1 MEDTEYRQMGH
12 ELIVEF
18 GAMHRRIAR
27 RMDNAL
33 SGEMAVLRALVLA
46 GGSLTPSE
54 LADRAHVS
62 SARVAN
68 ILRALEQKGLIA
80 RRHSQSDRRRVH
92 VELTDSGQACIDERR
107 EEFEAHVAAFLAQLG
122 ADDTREMVRLLRR
135 TNEIIDRN
143 QKERSAE

>member
-1 MEDTEYRQMGH
+1 MEDTEYRKMGH

-18 GAMHRRIAR
+18 GGMHRRIAR
-27 RMDNAL
+27 RMDSAL

-54 LADRAHVS
+54 LADHAHVS

-68 ILRALEQKGLIA
+68 ILRALEQKGCIE

-92 VELTDSGQACIDERR
+92 VVLTEQGQARIEEKR
-107 EEFEAHVAAFLAQLG
+107 EEFEGHVAAFLERLG
-122 ADDTREMVRLLRR
+122 GDDGREMVRLLKRA
-135 TNEIIDRN
+135 NEIIDQR
-143 QKERSAE
+143 QEERSAE